1 MFKTYKFIN
10 VVSTTRL
17 MVSNRSINSSG
28 INISGS
34 SSGSHQFSSSNNN
47 TEKDHQNSD
56 NKELRYAVKNL
67 YKHLMYLGR
76 LSFLGVDYIRDKA
89 KPQFMANSHLTDPK
103 EINICLER
111 TKYVIKEIEALNRL
125 HKYRSLKKSYDHEF
139 QKINDDFLSANI
151 GDSNSN
157 SR

>member
-56 NKELRYAVKNL
+56 NKELRYA
-67 YKHLMYLGR
+67 LMYLGR